1 MIAEPIDR
9 AALRRILHMDMD
21 AFFAAVEERRRPELR
36 GKPVVIGGSGDPHT
50 RGVVSTANYEARKYG
65 VHSALPLRTAYKL
78 CPQAVFL
85 PVDYDEYSR
94 VSAIIKG
101 VLRLVSPVM
110 EDMGIDEAY
119 LDITAIPGT
128 SEEIAAEIKRRVREE
143 TGLTCSIGIA
153 PNKLLAKISSDLQK
167 PDGLTIISE
176 GDVERKIW
184 PLAVRKLY
192 GVGPKTEAHLHGIG
206 IKTIGDLAA
215 LAVERLVEEFGESY
229 GAYLYDASRG
239 VDDSPL
245 VTHWEPKSTSR
256 ETTFE
261 HDVIDWQ
268 VLAKTLVALV
278 KESVQDIR
286 ERGYRCRN
294 VTVKVRY
301 AGFETHTRALTL
313 PDFSDDEMA
322 IRKAAFDCLGRF
334 DNLKRRRVR
343 LIGVRLARLEK
354 GAT

>member
-1 MIAEPIDR
+1 M
-9 AALRRILHMDMD
+9 RRILHTDMD

-65 VHSALPLRTAYKL
+65 VHSAMPLRTAYNL
-78 CPQAVFL
+78 CPLAVFL
-85 PVDYDEYSR
+85 PVDYEEYSR
-94 VSAIIKG
+94 VSAIIKS
-101 VLRLVSPVM
+101 VLRQIGPVM
-110 EDMGIDEAY
+110 EDVGIDEAY
-119 LDITAIPGT
+119 LDITDIPGT
-128 SEEIAAEIKRRVREE
+128 SEEVAAEIKRRVREE

-153 PNKLLAKISSDLQK
+153 PNKLLAKIASDLQK

-192 GVGPKTEAHLHGIG
+192 GVGPKTEAHLNGIG
-206 IKTIGDLAA
+206 IKSIGDLAA
-215 LAVERLVEEFGESY
+215 LPIERLVEEFGDSY

-239 VDDSPL
+239 MDDSPL

-261 HDVIDWQ
+261 RDVTDWQ

-313 PDFSDDEMA
+313 PGFSDDEMV

-334 DNLKRRRVR
+334 DLKRRSVR

-354 GAT
+354 GAI